1 MSYLLDKK
9 SQRKKFFKIALGAVL
24 LIFLFYF
31 RFRIF
36 NGLSFASQIVFRP
49 VLVAGNNIE
58 EKMKSFGAYFVS
70 KNYLYN
76 QNQKLQ
82 AEVDF
87 NNARNANYDSIVA
100 DNASLKEILN
110 RLPTGQAGQD
120 PKANIILSAIL
131 AKPNQSPYDTLL
143 IDAGAEEGI
152 KVGNTAFALGN
163 IPIGRVDVVYD
174 NSAKVVLFSNP
185 GETTEAVFSSVS
197 GGQAGQNLPASRQG
211 IFIQLVGRGGG
222 NFEID
227 LPKDFT
233 MQKGD
238 QAILPGINPYV
249 LAIAQTII
257 SDPRD
262 PFNKALLT
270 SPVNIQELKFVEVEE

>member
-9 SQRKKFFKIALGAVL
+9 SQRKKFFKITLCAVL

-36 NGLSFASQIVFRP
+36 NGFSFASQIIFRP
-49 VLVAGNNIE
+49 VLVVGNGVE
-58 EKMKSFGAYFVS
+58 EKLKSFGAYFVS

-87 NNARNANYDSIVA
+87 NNARNANYDSVVA

-110 RLPTGQAGQD
+110 HQD
-120 PKANIILSAIL
+120 QRISVILSAIL
-131 AKPNQSPYDTLL
+131 AKPNQSPYDILL
-143 IDAGAEEGI
+143 IDAGMAQGI
-152 KVGNTAFALGN
+152 KAGDTVFALGN
-163 IPIGRVDVVYD
+163 VPIGRVDIVYD
-174 NSAKVVLFSNP
+174 SSAKVVLFSNP
-185 GETTEAVFSSVS
+185 GEKTEVVISPVS
-197 GGQAGQNLPASRQG
+197 AGQAGQN
-211 IFIQLVGRGGG
+211 IFMQLVGRGGG
-222 NFEID
+222 NFEMIM
-227 LPKDFT
+227 PKDFIL
-233 MQKGD
+233 QKGD
-238 QAILPGINPYV
+238 QAVLPGINPYV

-262 PFNKALLT
+262 PFTKALLT
-270 SPVNIQELKFVEVEE
+270 SPVNIQELKFVEVER